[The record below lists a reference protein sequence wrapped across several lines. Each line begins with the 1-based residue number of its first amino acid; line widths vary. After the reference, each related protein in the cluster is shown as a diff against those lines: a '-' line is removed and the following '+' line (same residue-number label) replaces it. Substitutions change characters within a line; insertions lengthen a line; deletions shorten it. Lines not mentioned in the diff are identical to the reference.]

1 MKVYAIECS
10 SRHADAWEAASLT
23 ASENSDLE
31 ERWDELDRLYRQAV
45 DVLAGL
51 DRLGLYQAGAHLSMA
66 LEAMRQRHPQL
77 PRYD

>member
-1 MKVYAIECS
+1 MDSVPRMGSLETAIL
-10 SRHADAWEAASLT
+10 AGIGK
-23 ASENSDLE
+23 SDLE
-31 ERWDELDRLYRQAV
+31 DSWDELDRLYRQAQ

-77 PRYD
+77 PRCD

>member
-1 MKVYAIECS
+1 LAGIEK
-10 SRHADAWEAASLT
+10 
-23 ASENSDLE
+23 SDLE
-31 ERWDELDRLYRQAV
+31 DSWNELDRLYRQAQ

-77 PRYD
+77 PRCD

>member
-1 MKVYAIECS
+1 MAIEQP
-10 SRHADAWEAASLT
+10 
-23 ASENSDLE
+23 DLE
-31 ERWDELDRLYRQAV
+31 ESWDEIGRLYRQAQ

-77 PRYD
+77 PSFD